1 MMSAKKPNSID
12 EIREIYGGKLRDL
25 SEGKTQSVT
34 TRVLLLFSAS
44 DTSGIGENGLTATF
58 TSIELLCLGAFAL
71 MIL

>member
-1 MMSAKKPNSID
+1 MGEDLGCADVLRK
-12 EIREIYGGKLRDL
+12 IYGGKLSDL

-44 DTSGIGENGLTATF
+44 DCSGKGENGLIATF
-58 TSIELLCLGAFAL
+58 TSIEVLCLGAFAL